1 MGKSKEPS
9 KSSDWDSH
17 QITMR
22 EVSKLDA
29 TLILILG
36 ITLIWVLDK
45 II

>member
-1 MGKSKEPS
+1 MGEHEKFG
-9 KSSDWDSH
+9 
-17 QITMR
+17 R

-36 ITLIWVLDK
+36 ITLICFLDK